1 VAPIP
6 GIKSNKP
13 VIIDEVRA
21 EGIRSTKNTGKA
33 EIAKKNDNT
42 AQPQKNPKN
51 PPHTFSNSSFPL
63 LWERL

>member
-51 PPHTFSNSSFPL
+51 SAAHFQ
-63 LWERL
+63 